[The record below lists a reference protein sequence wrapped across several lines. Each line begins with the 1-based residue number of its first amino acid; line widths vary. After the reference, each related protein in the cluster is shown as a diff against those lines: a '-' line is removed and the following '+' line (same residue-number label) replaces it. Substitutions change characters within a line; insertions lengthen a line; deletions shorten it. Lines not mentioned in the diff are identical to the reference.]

1 MNAQERDAA
10 YLWDMHAA
18 ATNIQEFIRGIN
30 YDRFTNDKI
39 IRYAVERQL
48 EIIGE
53 AAKRI
58 SVEFQKAHPEIP
70 WQKMVA
76 LRNILAHEYGE
87 IRLDR
92 IWAICIGNIPELRDQ
107 LESLIPPIDDNGG

>member
-48 EIIGE
+48 EIIG
-53 AAKRI
+53 KRQSGFLLNFKKRTRKYPGRKWSPYGI
-58 SVEFQKAHPEIP
+58 SWRMNMERSG
-70 WQKMVA
+70 
-76 LRNILAHEYGE
+76 LT
-87 IRLDR
+87 
-92 IWAICIGNIPELRDQ
+92 
-107 LESLIPPIDDNGG
+107 ESGRSV